1 MDRIDPEERIAF
13 SNNLRRIRY
22 AAEEALAEL
31 DTADTVTERFTLAI
45 ERLVDAAELVVD
57 AARTISAR
65 TPAEKPQPR
74 KDTA

>member
-31 DTADTVTERFTLAI
+31 DTADTVTARFALAI
-45 ERLVDAAELVVD
+45 ARLVDYAESVVD

-65 TPAEKPQPR
+65 TPADRPQH
-74 KDTA
+74 